1 MSKHDTLEVI
11 HRFSRREAINDGIL
25 RDVSPLAK
33 EAGFVIPVA
42 ITSTV
47 WAHCVSVPERCP
59 WQDETGRLWDVLWM
73 LRNAIQKTPKE
84 STILFTL
91 SVQNSPSQMA
101 EVTLK
106 TICSPGDKGEPVLTV
121 MFPDED

>member
-1 MSKHDTLEVI
+1 MSKYDTLEVI

-25 RDVSPLAK
+25 RDASQLAK
-33 EAGFVIPVA
+33 EAGFLIPVA
-42 ITSTV
+42 VTSTV

-73 LRNAIQKTPKE
+73 LRNAIKKTPKE
-84 STILFTL
+84 SSIIFTL
-91 SVQNSPSQMA
+91 SVQNSPSQIT

-106 TICSPGDKGEPVLTV
+106 AICSPGDNGEPVLTV